1 MSVSTIP
8 SPGDLIQTFKFP
20 FSQKSWIQKVLIIFL
35 LMVASFIIPLIPSI
49 FIAGYYYRV
58 CRRIIAEDGQAAL
71 PEWDDWSRL
80 LVDGLKYVG
89 ASIIYFIPLFI
100 SVIVMYLVMFL
111 PMIGTMLPIA
121 NWNGNGTPFLMMGS
135 MLMMF
140 LMYPMMSLMMLL
152 SLATG
157 IFLPPALM
165 HLIARNSFGG
175 AFQFSAWWKVF
186 RANFGGYLIAFLI
199 SLALYAVVY
208 IGFMIFAYTIVL
220 FCLGYIL
227 LFAMAIYC
235 HMIASA
241 LFAQAYR
248 TGVEKLRVKSEL
260 SVAPAKVT
268 AARVKKTASS
278 GAARKRKPTTG
289 K

>member
-20 FSQKSWIQKVLIIFL
+20 FSEKSWIQKVLIIFL
-35 LMVASFIIPLIPSI
+35 LMVASFIIPFIPSI
-49 FIAGYYYRV
+49 FIAGYYYRI

-71 PEWDDWSRL
+71 PEWNDWSKL

-89 ASIIYFIPLFI
+89 ASIIYFIPLLLSI
-100 SVIVMYLVMFL
+100 LLVYLIMFL
-111 PMIGTMLPIA
+111 PMVSTMLPMF
-121 NWNGNGTPFLMMGS
+121 NWDGNSVPFLMMGS
-135 MLMMF
+135 MLPMF
-140 LMYPMMSLMMLL
+140 IMYPMMSLMMLL

-165 HLIARNSFGG
+165 HLIARDSFGG

-186 RANFGGYLIAFLI
+186 RTNFGGYLIAFLI

-208 IGFMIFAYTIVL
+208 IGFMIFAYSIVL
-220 FCLGYIL
+220 CCFGYIL
-227 LFAMAIYC
+227 LFVVAIYC

-248 TGVEKLRVKSEL
+248 TGAEKLRVKSEL

-268 AARVKKTASS
+268 ATRVKRTVST
-278 GAARKRKPTTG
+278 GADRKRKPAT